1 MSIINE
7 KNLRTLIR
15 EAITRHEACCL
26 ARHSPMYGIEIQN
39 RRLYGKKDDRK
50 ALVKSLADII
60 QNRAE
65 LKGKDWDAMR
75 RDWEIMLRSYGK
87 NVNQRYKDLDACHID
102 TPGTLGQ
109 DEVDACGADEA
120 FVAADDKEDE
130 WNAPSGA
137 VTQVLPLGER
147 SIKSM
152 IREEL
157 TKADEADIKKLI
169 AKEISSSQTEVA
181 RAVKATVEDEIT
193 KALKT
198 KAVKDDVAEITKKI
212 LKRLYKDLS
221 LQQPYVIDRIKV

>member
-15 EAITRHEACCL
+15 EALSKHEACCL
-26 ARHSPMYGIEIQN
+26 ARHSPMYGIELQN
-39 RRLYGKKDDRK
+39 RGLYKKEQRIG
-50 ALVKSLADII
+50 LVADLADII
-60 QNRAE
+60 QNRAD
-65 LKGKDWDAMR
+65 LSGKDWDAKKS
-75 RDWEIMLRSYGK
+75 DWDIMLQSYDK
-87 NVNQRYKDLDACHID
+87 DVEQRYRELEACID
-102 TPGTLGQ
+102 GQGLGQ
-109 DEVDACGADEA
+109 DEVDACSAGEEGDYEEEE
-120 FVAADDKEDE
+120 VTSSS
-130 WNAPSGA
+130 AP
-137 VTQVLPLGER
+137 TMEYPFNER
-147 SIKSM
+147 NIKQM

-157 TKADEADIKKLI
+157 TKGDEADIKKLI

-181 RAVKATVEDEIT
+181 RAVKAAVEDEIF

>member
-7 KNLRTLIR
+7 KNLRALIR
-15 EAITRHEACCL
+15 EALTKHEACCL
-26 ARHSPMYGIEIQN
+26 ARHSPMYGIELQN
-39 RRLYGKKDDRK
+39 RKLYKKEERIG
-50 ALVKSLADII
+50 LVSDLADII

-65 LKGKDWDAMR
+65 LSGKDWDAKKS
-75 RDWEIMLRSYGK
+75 DWDIMLQSYDK
-87 NVNQRYKDLDACHID
+87 DVQQRYQELEACID
-102 TPGTLGQ
+102 GQGLGQ
-109 DEVDACGADEA
+109 DEVDACSAG
-120 FVAADDKEDE
+120 DKGEYEEEEDYHSTSSDPTI
-130 WNAPSGA
+130 NLA
-137 VTQVLPLGER
+137 LNER

-181 RAVKATVEDEIT
+181 RAVKATVEDEIFKT
-193 KALKT
+193 LKT

>member
-15 EAITRHEACCL
+15 EALSKHEACCL
-26 ARHSPMYGIEIQN
+26 ARHSPMYGIELQN
-39 RRLYGKKDDRK
+39 RGLYKKEQRIG
-50 ALVKSLADII
+50 LVADLADII
-60 QNRAE
+60 QNRAD
-65 LKGKDWDAMR
+65 LSGKDWDAKKS
-75 RDWEIMLRSYGK
+75 DWDIMLQSYDK
-87 NVNQRYKDLDACHID
+87 DVEQRYRELEACID
-102 TPGTLGQ
+102 GQGLGQ
-109 DEVDACGADEA
+109 DEVDACSAGEEGDYE
-120 FVAADDKEDE
+120 EE
-130 WNAPSGA
+130 E
-137 VTQVLPLGER
+137 VTSSSDPTMEYPFNER
-147 SIKSM
+147 NIKQM

-157 TKADEADIKKLI
+157 TKGDEADIKKLI

-181 RAVKATVEDEIT
+181 RAVKAAVEDEIF